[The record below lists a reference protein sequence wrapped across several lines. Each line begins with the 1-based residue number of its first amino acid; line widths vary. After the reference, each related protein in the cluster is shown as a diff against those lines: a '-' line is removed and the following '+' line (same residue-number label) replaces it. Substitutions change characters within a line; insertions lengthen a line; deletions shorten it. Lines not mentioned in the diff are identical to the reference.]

1 MAGMRGLPAAST
13 VPGKDTTAAIGG
25 ATCKPDRNVAEF
37 PAGIGHNYGFRS
49 VTPAQRL
56 RITYGGGWV
65 TQDGY

>member
-1 MAGMRGLPAAST
+1 M
-13 VPGKDTTAAIGG
+13 
-25 ATCKPDRNVAEF
+25 AEF